1 MAVAANA
8 TPTKRFFV
16 EMITRDIS
24 LEDAILDL
32 IDNSI
37 DSFIRTR
44 GVELSAATLLETDL
58 PVLTDKQGKPV
69 LAAVTVELRSD
80 GFRIEDKTGGI
91 SRKKAQDEVF
101 RFGAPGDRD
110 HASLGV
116 YGIGLKRA
124 IFKLGRHIRI
134 TSRTVDEGFEIHLDA
149 KTWQENPDD
158 WTIPMEFIDGVGS
171 VEEAGTVI
179 EISELYPNVKARITD
194 GTAERR
200 LFKHIGET
208 YPYFLGRMVTVALNG
223 VTVPATEIP
232 LGRSEDVT
240 PSVLYDRQNGVKVT
254 LVSGL
259 ADRAKGDWNTDRA
272 GWYVLCNGRVVVS
285 ADKTE
290 LTGWG
295 AGGPQFVSKYRGF
308 VGIAFFFANDPVEL
322 PWTTTKRGINR
333 ESPAFIKARNQMQ
346 VAARPVLTFLNSLYP
361 SDAVPEPTRRAI
373 AEEVR
378 QADIKQVISNES
390 TFTVRFRTQPVRMTT
405 KIQYDA
411 LNSDID
417 LIRKCLRKPR
427 MSAKA
432 IGEHTFKYFVEMECS
447 E

>member
-1 MAVAANA
+1 MDVAANA

-24 LEDAILDL
+24 MEDAILDL

-44 GVELSAATLLETDL
+44 GINLRAANLLETDA
-58 PVLTDKQGKPV
+58 PVLTGKNGMPI
-69 LAAVTVELRSD
+69 LGRVTVELSPKR
-80 GFRIEDKTGGI
+80 FRIEDNTGGI
-91 SRKKAQDEVF
+91 TRKKAQEEVF

-110 HASLGV
+110 HPSLGV

-124 IFKLGRHIRI
+124 IFKLGQNIKI
-134 TSRTVDEGFEIHLDA
+134 TSRTPDEGFEIRLDA
-149 KTWQENPDD
+149 KAWEKLDD
-158 WTIPMEFIDGVGS
+158 WTIPIKFIDGAGS
-171 VEEAGTVI
+171 LAESGTVI
-179 EISELYPNVKARITD
+179 EITELYPNVRTRIND

-200 LFKHIGET
+200 LHKHIAET
-208 YPYFLGRMVTVALNG
+208 YPYFLNRMVTVELNE
-223 VTVPATEIP
+223 VPIPPTEIP

-240 PSVLYDRQNGVKVT
+240 PAVMLDRQNGVDVR

-259 ADRAKGDWNTDRA
+259 ADRSKGDWNIDRA
-272 GWYVLCNGRVVVS
+272 GWYILCNGRVVVS

-308 VGIAFFFANDPVEL
+308 VGLAFFFADDPVEL

-333 ESPAFIKARNQMQ
+333 ESPVFIKARNQMHLS
-346 VAARPVLTFLNSLYP
+346 ARPVLSFLNSLYP
-361 SDAVPEPTRRAI
+361 SDAAPEPTRRAI
-373 AEEVR
+373 TEHVR
-378 QADIKQVISNES
+378 QADIKQVISHES
-390 TFTVRFRTQPVRMTT
+390 TFTVRYNRPPERMTT

-411 LNSDID
+411 LNTDIER
-417 LIRKCLRKPR
+417 IRKCLRKSR
-427 MSAKA
+427 MTAKA
-432 IGEHTFKYFVEMECS
+432 IGEHTFQYFLDMECS